1 VVSESSLDYCD
12 LTDIGRRRANNQD
25 SMAVL
30 RPWNREQSERHGW
43 LFVVADGM
51 GAHAAGEMA
60 SAIAAEH
67 VPLIYEKLAA
77 RSPPLALRTSIEQAN
92 AEINAKGGSSPELKG
107 MGTTCTALAI
117 VPRGA
122 IVGHVGDSRA
132 YRVREQRIEQ
142 LTRDHS
148 LVWELE
154 EMQAAGELAAD
165 VAVRDAPK
173 NIITRSLG
181 PQPGVKVD
189 LEGPFPV
196 RVDDVFVL
204 CSDGLSGQVGD
215 REIGAL
221 ACTLPPR
228 EAAEALVGLA
238 LVRGAPD
245 NVTVI
250 VGRAGILQ
258 ASREGRADAPW
269 PLYEDAVP
277 EPKKGIP
284 WRMLAIA
291 AGCLLA
297 GLIVNPASDLM
308 TADGLL
314 GRLLGSLRTPVS
326 WVCFV
331 SLMMLFVGA
340 LSAAWLGFLIPPQT
354 TARFLAPGGRLGGG
368 PYRNHDCLPDA
379 TIVEGIVASVAESA
393 AGLGGDA
400 RERSDSLL
408 ETARSEAARGRF
420 DAALRAGAGAIAIYR
435 RSLEAARSDETV
447 GGPASKAGPA
457 QADLSVWDP

>member
-1 VVSESSLDYCD
+1 MGSESSLDYCD
-12 LTDIGRRRANNQD
+12 LTDIGRRRSNNQD
-25 SMAVL
+25 SKAVL
-30 RPWNREQSERHGW
+30 RPWNREQGERHGW

-67 VPLIYEKLAA
+67 VPLIYEKFAA
-77 RSPPLALRTSIEQAN
+77 RSPPLALRTSIEHAN

-148 LVWELE
+148 LVWELQ
-154 EMQAAGELAAD
+154 EMQASGELAAD

-181 PQPGVKVD
+181 PHPEVRVD

-196 RVDDVFVL
+196 HADDVFVL
-204 CSDGLSGQVGD
+204 CSDGLSGPVGD

-250 VGRAGILQ
+250 VARAGVLQ
-258 ASREGRADAPW
+258 ASREGRGDEPW
-269 PLYEDAVP
+269 PLHDDAGT
-277 EPKKGIP
+277 EPRQGIP

-326 WVCFV
+326 WVAFV
-331 SLMMLFVGA
+331 SLMMLFIGA
-340 LSAAWLGFLIPPQT
+340 LAAALLGFLIPPQT
-354 TARFLAPGGRLGGG
+354 TARFLPPGGRLGGG
-368 PYRNHDCLPDA
+368 PYRNHDCGPDSA
-379 TIVEGIVASVAESA
+379 IVEGIVASVAESA
-393 AGLGGDA
+393 AGLDGDA
-400 RERSDSLL
+400 RTRSDSLL
-408 ETARSEAARGRF
+408 ETARHEAKLGHG
-420 DAALRAGAGAIAIYR
+420 DAAVRAAAGAIAIYR
-435 RSLEAARSDETV
+435 RLLDAARTDETV
-447 GGPASKAGPA
+447 GGSASKTGPA
-457 QADLSVWDP
+457 EANRPVWDP